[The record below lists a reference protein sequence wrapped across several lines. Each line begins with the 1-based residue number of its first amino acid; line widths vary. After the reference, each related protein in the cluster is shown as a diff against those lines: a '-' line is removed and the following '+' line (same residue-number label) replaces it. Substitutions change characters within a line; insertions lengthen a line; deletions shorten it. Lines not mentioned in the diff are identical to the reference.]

1 MKKVFVDSDVILSSL
16 LSSKGAA
23 NFLLNEV
30 DLKFVM
36 STISL
41 LEIERGIAK
50 LNLDK
55 NQLRQLVKNRLKLIE
70 LKDSLKEIGKSFRDY
85 VFDEDDA
92 HIVAGAESAKARFLI
107 SYNIKDY
114 KLDKIK
120 NNLNIIIMMPGKF
133 LQHLRSLQ

>member
-1 MKKVFVDSDVILSSL
+1 MKKVFVDSDVVLSSL
-16 LSSKGAA
+16 LSSRGAA

-30 DLKFVM
+30 DLEFV
-36 STISL
+36 ISNVSF

-55 NQLRQLVKNRLKLIE
+55 NQLQLVKNRLKLIE
-70 LKDSLKEIGKSFRDY
+70 LKDSIRKIGKSFKNY
-85 VFDEDDA
+85 VLDEDDA
-92 HIVAGAESAKARFLI
+92 HIVAGARSAKARFLI

-120 NNLNIIIMMPGKF
+120 NDLNIIVMTPGKF
-133 LQHLRSLQ
+133 LQYLRSLK